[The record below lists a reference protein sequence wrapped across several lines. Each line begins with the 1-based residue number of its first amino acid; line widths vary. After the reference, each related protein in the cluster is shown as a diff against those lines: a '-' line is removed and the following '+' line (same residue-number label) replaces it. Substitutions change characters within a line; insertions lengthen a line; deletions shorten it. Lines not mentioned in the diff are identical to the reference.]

1 VVVPLVDMTIQ
12 TKIADLVQQSFTL
25 KAENERL
32 LDVAKRAIEIAIEQ
46 NEQAALDFIARKSNN
61 AF

>member
-1 VVVPLVDMTIQ
+1 MTIQ